1 MIEHISSLV
10 VMGVAGCGKSS
21 VAQAL
26 AARLGGVLI
35 EGDAFH
41 PAANVE
47 KMQRGIPLTDEDRAG
62 WLDRLSEEIERVASR
77 GERAVLACSA
87 LRQRYRDRLRA
98 ATSSLGFVF
107 LDLPQPEALRR
118 VAQRESH
125 FMPASLV
132 ESQFATLERPVFES
146 LTLTVDGT
154 RPLASIV
161 GEAAAWC
168 GSTCIPSNFL
178 QPA

>member
-1 MIEHISSLV
+1 MIGHVSSLV

-41 PAANVE
+41 PQANVD
-47 KMQRGIPLTDEDRAG
+47 KMKRGIPLTDEDRAG
-62 WLDRLSEEIERVASR
+62 WLDRLAEELERVASR

-87 LRQRYRDRLRA
+87 LKERYRNRLRN

-107 LDLPQPEALRR
+107 LDLPQREALRR
-118 VAQRESH
+118 VAQRDSH

-132 ESQFATLERPVFES
+132 ESQFATLERPVAEP
-146 LTLTVDGT
+146 LTLTLDGT
-154 RPLASIV
+154 RSLPSLV
-161 GEAAAWC
+161 TEAVAWC
-168 GSTCIPSNFL
+168 GNSRS
-178 QPA
+178 QPAIMQPA

>member
-41 PAANVE
+41 PHANVD
-47 KMQRGIPLTDEDRAG
+47 KMARGIPLTDEDRAG

-87 LRQRYRDRLRA
+87 LRERYRNRLRT

-107 LDLPQPEALRR
+107 LDLPQTEALRR

-132 ESQFATLERPVFES
+132 ESQFATLERPVAEP

-154 RPLASIV
+154 RSLASIV
-161 GEAAAWC
+161 REATAWC
-168 GSTCIPSNFL
+168 GSTFTHSDFL

>member
-1 MIEHISSLV
+1 MIGHISSLV

-21 VAQAL
+21 VAQGL

-41 PAANVE
+41 PQANVD

-62 WLDRLSEEIERVASR
+62 WLDRLSEELERVASR

-87 LRQRYRDRLRA
+87 LKERYRDRLRT

-107 LDLPQPEALRR
+107 LDLSQPDALQR

-132 ESQFATLERPVFES
+132 ESQFATLERPDTEP

-154 RPLASIV
+154 RSLVSIV
-161 GEAAAWC
+161 TEAAAWC
-168 GSTCIPSNFL
+168 SGTQV
-178 QPA
+178 QPALMQPA

>member
-1 MIEHISSLV
+1 MIGHISSLV

-26 AARLGGVLI
+26 AASLGGVLI

-41 PAANVE
+41 PQANVD
-47 KMQRGIPLTDEDRAG
+47 KMRRGIPLTDEDRAG
-62 WLDRLSEEIERVASR
+62 WLERLSDEIERVASR

-87 LRQRYRDRLRA
+87 LRQRYRDRLRTA
-98 ATSSLGFVF
+98 SSSLGFVF

-132 ESQFATLERPVFES
+132 ESQFAALERPVAEP

-154 RPLASIV
+154 RSLASIV
-161 GEAAAWC
+161 HEAAVWC
-168 GSTCIPSNFL
+168 GSAQTTPFFL
-178 QPA
+178 QTA

>member
-1 MIEHISSLV
+1 MIGHISSLV

-26 AARLGGVLI
+26 ATRIGGVLI

-41 PAANVE
+41 PKANVD

-62 WLDRLSEEIERVASR
+62 WLDRLSEELERVASR

-87 LRQRYRDRLRA
+87 LKQRYRNRLRT

-107 LDLPQPEALRR
+107 LDLSQTEALRR

-132 ESQFATLERPVFES
+132 ESQFAALERPDVEP
-146 LTLTVDGT
+146 LTLTIDGT
-154 RPLASIV
+154 RSLVSIV
-161 GEAAAWC
+161 GEATAWC
-168 GSTCIPSNFL
+168 GSAQEESGL
-178 QPA
+178 LLSA

>member
-1 MIEHISSLV
+1 MIKHISSLV

-26 AARLGGVLI
+26 AARIGGVLI

-41 PAANVE
+41 PQANVD
-47 KMQRGIPLTDEDRAG
+47 KMARGIPLTDEDRAG
-62 WLDRLSEEIERVASR
+62 WLDRLSDEIERVAN
-77 GERAVLACSA
+77 GGQRAVLACSA
-87 LRQRYRDRLRA
+87 LKQRYRNRLRT
-98 ATSSLGFVF
+98 ATASLGFIF
-107 LDLPQPEALRR
+107 LDLPPAEALRR

-132 ESQFATLERPVFES
+132 ESQFATLERPVAEP

-154 RPLASIV
+154 LSLASIV
-161 GEAAAWC
+161 REAAAWC
-168 GSTCIPSNFL
+168 GTTQAHLNYL
-178 QPA
+178 QPV

>member
-26 AARLGGVLI
+26 AAGLGGVLI
-35 EGDAFH
+35 EGDVFH
-41 PAANVE
+41 PQANVD
-47 KMQRGIPLTDEDRAG
+47 KMARGIPLTDEDRAG

-87 LRQRYRDRLRA
+87 LRQRYRNRLRG

-118 VAQRESH
+118 VSQRESH

-132 ESQFATLERPVFES
+132 ESQFATLERPVSEP

-154 RPLASIV
+154 LSLARIV
-161 GEAAAWC
+161 REATAWC
-168 GSTCIPSNFL
+168 VSGRTHRDFL

>member
-1 MIEHISSLV
+1 MIEHVSSLV

-41 PAANVE
+41 PQANVD
-47 KMQRGIPLTDEDRAG
+47 KMKRGIPLTDDDRAG
-62 WLDRLSEEIERVASR
+62 WLDRLAEELERVAAR

-87 LRQRYRDRLRA
+87 LKERYRDRLRD
-98 ATSSLGFVF
+98 ATASLGFVF
-107 LDLPQPEALRR
+107 LDLPPREALRR
-118 VAQRESH
+118 VAQRDSH

-132 ESQFATLERPVFES
+132 ESQFATLERPDSEPMT
-146 LTLTVDGT
+146 LTLDGT
-154 RPLASIV
+154 LPLPSLV
-161 GEAAAWC
+161 TEAAAWC
-168 GSTCIPSNFL
+168 GSSQSQSPVM
-178 QPA
+178 QAA

>member
-1 MIEHISSLV
+1 MAGQISSLV

-26 AARLGGVLI
+26 AARIGGVLI

-41 PAANVE
+41 PQANVD

-62 WLDRLSEEIERVASR
+62 WLDRLSEELERVASC
-77 GERAVLACSA
+77 GERSVLACSA
-87 LRQRYRDRLRA
+87 LRQRYRNRLRD

-118 VAQRESH
+118 VAQRASH

-132 ESQFATLERPVFES
+132 ESQFATLERPVAEP

-161 GEAAAWC
+161 TEATAWC
-168 GSTCIPSNFL
+168 GSAQLHPAFL
-178 QPA
+178 HPA

>member
-26 AARLGGVLI
+26 AAGLGGVLI
-35 EGDAFH
+35 EGDVFH
-41 PAANVE
+41 PQANVD
-47 KMQRGIPLTDEDRAG
+47 KMARGIPLTDEDRAG

-87 LRQRYRDRLRA
+87 LRQRYRNRLRG

-118 VAQRESH
+118 VSQRESH

-132 ESQFATLERPVFES
+132 ESQFATLERPVAEP

-154 RPLASIV
+154 LSLARIV
-161 GEAAAWC
+161 REATAWC
-168 GSTCIPSNFL
+168 VSGRTHRDFL